1 MAEKIREGAEAV
13 EGVEVSLQK
22 LKETTIEDLF
32 EADGI
37 VMGSPTYFGVMAAE
51 AKDLIDRS
59 VKYFGKM
66 IGKVGGAFTSSGA
79 IGGGNETAI
88 ASILQAWLIH
98 GMVIQ
103 GFQKGSHYGPVAV
116 GAPDERA
123 EDECIRYG
131 RQAAELTKKLF

>member
-131 RQAAELTKKLF
+131 RQVAELTKKLF